1 MSFREF
7 FTEISQS
14 FSSKLKWE
22 ITVKTVL
29 LKSKVVGFVLLD
41 TKSGFVI
48 SYTDTG
54 MMCSLEV
61 N

>member
-41 TKSGFVI
+41 TNSSFII
-48 SYTDTG
+48 SYIDTG
-54 MMCSLEV
+54 ML
-61 N
+61 

>member
-48 SYTDTG
+48 SHTDTG
-54 MMCSLEV
+54 MLCSLEV